1 MIARTLIGTILLLA
15 MAGAH
20 AAMFKWKDAQGNT
33 QFGQF
38 PPAGVEAE
46 RMKAPRSPVSSSS
59 KTGSNLQDRVKA
71 LEEKQDQDKENAQ
84 AAKEDKERAEQQEQ
98 QCKNARKTVNMLER
112 GGNRRYRMPDG
123 SVKRLDVNE
132 TRRRIDE
139 SKKYIK
145 EYCSK

>member
-1 MIARTLIGTILLLA
+1 MFTRTLIGTILLLA

-20 AAMFKWKDAQGNT
+20 ATMYKWKDAQGNT

-38 PPAGVEAE
+38 PPAGVEAQ
-46 RMKAPRSPVSSSS
+46 RMKAPRAPASSPG
-59 KTGSNLQDRVKA
+59 KTGPSLQDRVKA
-71 LEEKQDQDKENAQ
+71 LEEKQGKDQEKAQ
-84 AAKEDKERAEQQEQ
+84 AAEKEQKHAEKQKQ
-98 QCKNARKTVNMLER
+98 QCENAHKIVTMLER

-123 SVKRLDVNE
+123 SVKHIDENE

-145 EYCSK
+145 ENCSR